1 MLLGTLALLLAG
13 VWKFMTQKPDD
24 ATEPPLTRL
33 FAVMDD
39 VRRAQNEADLAKA
52 EMRIDEILRGGSS
65 TEAMAARARTPQ
77 P

>member
-1 MLLGTLALLLAG
+1 MR
-13 VWKFMTQKPDD
+13 QKPDD

-39 VRRAQNEADLAKA
+39 VCRAQSEADLAKA
-52 EMRIDEILRGGSS
+52 ETRIDEILSGGSS
-65 TEAMAARARTPQ
+65 TEAMAARAPTPQ